1 MHKRIPS
8 QVRDSDECVKAAF
21 AILQHLWNG
30 DYQGVWH
37 PLEATEWRE
46 KNIVSMLES
55 FKLVLR
61 SRVMDLVERMYKDI
75 EQTSLA
81 SLIGL
86 DVDKACKA
94 AKERHWV
101 VEESTGLVV
110 PIAKSGE
117 GATEQGVE
125 WVGGRELERI
135 AKYAIY
141 LQSGQAPVPLNERT
155 L

>member
-1 MHKRIPS
+1 
-8 QVRDSDECVKAAF
+8 
-21 AILQHLWNG
+21 
-30 DYQGVWH
+30 
-37 PLEATEWRE
+37 
-46 KNIVSMLES
+46 MLES

-61 SRVMDLVERMYKDI
+61 QRVMDLVERMYKDI
-75 EQTSLA
+75 EQTFLA

-86 DVDKACKA
+86 DVDEACKI

-101 VEESTGLVV
+101 VEAATGLVV
-110 PIAKSGE
+110 PITKSGE
-117 GATEQGVE
+117 GATEQGLE

-141 LQSGQAPVPLNERT
+141 LQSGQAPVSLNKST